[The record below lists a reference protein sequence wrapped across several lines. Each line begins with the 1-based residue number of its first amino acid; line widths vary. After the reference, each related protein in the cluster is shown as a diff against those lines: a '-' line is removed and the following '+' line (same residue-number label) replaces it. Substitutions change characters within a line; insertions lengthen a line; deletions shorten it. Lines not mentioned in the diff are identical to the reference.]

1 MLGSTELCFLCVK
14 TETID
19 VGIIIEK
26 LIPYVKN
33 EIKKGTRLN
42 QIMRH
47 TIGLFHGQTGSN
59 FWKRY
64 LSENLCVRDADVK
77 KIDHI
82 MDKVKLAPQA
92 HSVGQID

>member
-1 MLGSTELCFLCVK
+1 MEDDWKSYISFPYLLADIEKEIFNNNSILSRQEV
-14 TETID
+14 
-19 VGIIIEK
+19 IEK

-59 FWKRY
+59 F
-64 LSENLCVRDADVK
+64 
-77 KIDHI
+77 
-82 MDKVKLAPQA
+82 
-92 HSVGQID
+92 